1 MHLFKCT
8 RVSDLIILFW
18 EFESFLEALSAI
30 LNDFPNNIIQAAKS
44 DIEADSSPLRKRV
57 IATLE

>member
-1 MHLFKCT
+1 M
-8 RVSDLIILFW
+8 SDLIILFW